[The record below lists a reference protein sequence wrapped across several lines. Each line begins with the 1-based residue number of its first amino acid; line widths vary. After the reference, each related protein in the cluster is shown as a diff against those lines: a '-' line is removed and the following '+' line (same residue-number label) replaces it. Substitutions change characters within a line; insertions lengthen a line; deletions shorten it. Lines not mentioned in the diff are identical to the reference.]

1 MSHIKVR
8 VEDKETGL
16 LSEPVDV
23 MDFINNEDINFEFSD
38 DTVLPYNDF
47 IFYRNDY
54 EVYLEGE

>member
-1 MSHIKVR
+1 MSHIQVR
-8 VEDKETGL
+8 IEDKETGL
-16 LSEPVDV
+16 LSEEVDV
-23 MDFINNEDINFEFSD
+23 MDFINNEDINFKFPD